1 MAPSRCA
8 QTGAPGDVPG
18 PVMFRPQFA
27 FERRVPAW
35 LRPTV
40 RGAAVI
46 FSLGKGV
53 MGKLYV
59 LVVLGTLMALVGPV
73 RGFVVFLSLVALGMA
88 GGAVGGAVHGLLQPV
103 GYWGRIGA
111 WFRCFA
117 AILAS
122 IITMILLTP
131 RGPFSL
137 YDSQLYLLAVVLAAL
152 GAGFL
157 LLLDDRR
164 PGRLTPRQFER
175 VLAQPGLRAAADR
188 RRAARVLRTTPVADR
203 GEGSGAAENV
213 SSRSVGAL
221 SA

>member
-1 MAPSRCA
+1 M
-8 QTGAPGDVPG
+8 QTDAPGDAYG

-40 RGAAVI
+40 RGAVMI
-46 FSLGKGV
+46 FSLGRGV
-53 MGKLYV
+53 VGKLYV
-59 LVVLGTLMALVGPV
+59 LVVLATVMVLVGPI
-73 RGFVVFLSLVALGMA
+73 RGLVVFLSLVGLGMA
-88 GGAVGGAVHGLLQPV
+88 GGAVGGAAYGVLAPLA
-103 GYWGRIGA
+103 YRGRL
-111 WFRCFA
+111 WSWMRCFT

-137 YDSQLYLLAVVLAAL
+137 YDSQLYLLALVLAAL
-152 GAGFL
+152 GAAFML
-157 LLLDDRR
+157 FLDDRR
-164 PGRLTPRQFER
+164 PGRLTPREFER
-175 VLAQPGLRAAADR
+175 VLAQPGLRAPAAR
-188 RRAARVLRTTPVADR
+188 RRAARALEKSVPLEDR
-203 GEGSGAAENV
+203 GEGRGASEKV